1 MAFDDYADNH
11 SVPPKSCRQQE
22 VRENLPQSFH
32 SLAVSEPDPITL
44 FTPYILSVPCLSN
57 DHATKISFNSIDP
70 PGDRFFPK
78 KARNKKF
85 SAFSDGYR
93 AGKKAGKSCTNSI

>member
-32 SLAVSEPDPITL
+32 SLAVSEPDPITQ
-44 FTPYILSVPCLSN
+44 FSPYILTVLPVCN
-57 DHATKISFNSIDP
+57 DHATTALCFTTKIRPHDL
-70 PGDRFFPK
+70 RQ
-78 KARNKKF
+78 
-85 SAFSDGYR
+85 
-93 AGKKAGKSCTNSI
+93 

>member
-11 SVPPKSCRQQE
+11 SVPPKSCRPQE

-44 FTPYILSVPCLSN
+44 FNPPTFLTVFRFSN
-57 DHATKISFNSIDP
+57 DHAMSFFVLRLLLETYHFYPKTPTLFSYPLNNLTSIVVP
-70 PGDRFFPK
+70 
-78 KARNKKF
+78 
-85 SAFSDGYR
+85 SEL
-93 AGKKAGKSCTNSI
+93 